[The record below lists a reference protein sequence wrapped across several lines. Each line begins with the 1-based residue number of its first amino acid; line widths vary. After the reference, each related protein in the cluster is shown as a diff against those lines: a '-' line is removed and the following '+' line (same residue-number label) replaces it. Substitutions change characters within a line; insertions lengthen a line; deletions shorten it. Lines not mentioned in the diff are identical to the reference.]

1 MLAGM
6 LTAKVVFLFV
16 IANTQ
21 RIRVTTQLGS
31 QLTELVDDAA
41 DQFKVEAD
49 KKDLYN
55 TCFEQTLLFLRRSGS
70 KYLEITEDGSKG
82 DDKLICDFNFA
93 SVYSRTHVNLHM
105 EDFSKLLGYL
115 LLE

>member
-6 LTAKVVFLFV
+6 LTAKVVLLFV

-21 RIRVTTQLGS
+21 RIRVTTQLES
-31 QLTELVDDAA
+31 QLTELVDDTEA
-41 DQFKVEAD
+41 DQE
-49 KKDLYN
+49 DLYN

-82 DDKLICDFNFA
+82 DDKLICDFNFD
-93 SVYSRTHVNLHM
+93 SVYLI
-105 EDFSKLLGYL
+105 
-115 LLE
+115 LEHT